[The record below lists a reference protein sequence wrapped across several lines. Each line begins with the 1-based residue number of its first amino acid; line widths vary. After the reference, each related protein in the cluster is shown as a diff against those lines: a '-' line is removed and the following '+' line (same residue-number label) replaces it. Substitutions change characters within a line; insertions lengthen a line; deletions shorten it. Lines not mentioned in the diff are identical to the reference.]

1 MRRLMVALL
10 LVTTACGGGNAGSPG
25 EDTAVQD
32 VLLDVG
38 PEGPPTG
45 DVGPEVPPTGDLR
58 AEVPPSDGLPGPTW
72 STCPEHEGGMT
83 LAEKAAYLDA
93 LLPAQ
98 HHPDGLLRSVTLD
111 NDGQVTALHNLPS
124 TGLWT
129 AMYLASQSLR
139 YAVTGDP
146 VAQENA
152 GRAAEG
158 LHHLTKVT
166 GVPGLYGRSYVRPG
180 FVYAGDV
187 SASPS
192 WHASDAPGY
201 EGWYFNH
208 DVSKDT
214 MDGIM
219 FGYGVALE
227 HLDDPAILGT
237 IRGDVAAFAQHLLD
251 NGLQIIDWTGV
262 VTEHGKMY
270 YSALD
275 DFPGFNALLVTSWLR
290 TALTESGDLGLEHI
304 YYDCLFRRG
313 DRTDCPPF
321 DPLDLGSYM
330 DAIEASLAMYMSDC
344 QTSYDHFDM
353 VFHAIYPMLRRE
365 ADPDLLPRL
374 MDVLEDDLWNP
385 SDPTLDPP
393 FRVSTH
399 SLYIFL
405 YGGLSGKAPG
415 EDLLLDAAVHDGV
428 CTLRR
433 MPHDRA
439 DVDVPKGTQE
449 TACLNRMG
457 DPNAAEIIPVEERR
471 YDNYIWRLDPYE
483 IPQGYTAVPGY
494 VHTGEDWLLAY
505 WVGRY
510 HGFIDAEL

>member
-1 MRRLMVALL
+1 M
-10 LVTTACGGGNAGSPG
+10 
-25 EDTAVQD
+25 DT
-32 VLLDVG
+32 
-38 PEGPPTG
+38 PPTG
-45 DVGPEVPPTGDLR
+45 P
-58 AEVPPSDGLPGPTW
+58 AW
-72 STCPEHEGGMT
+72 STCPEHMGDLT
-83 LAEKAAYLDA
+83 LAEKAAYLDE

-111 NDGQVTALHNLPS
+111 EDGEVVLLHNLPS

-152 GRAAEG
+152 ARAVEG
-158 LHHLTKVT
+158 LHHLTAVT
-166 GVPGLYGRSYVRPG
+166 GSSGLYGRSYTRPG
-180 FVYAGDV
+180 FDYPGGTAE
-187 SASPS
+187 SAA

-201 EGWYFNH
+201 EGWFFNH

-219 FGYGVALE
+219 FGYAVALE
-227 HLDDPAILGT
+227 HLDDPEVLGT
-237 IRGDVAAFAQHLLD
+237 IRADVAAFADHLVD
-251 NGLQIIDWTGV
+251 NGLQIIDWHGA

-270 YSALD
+270 HSAMD

-290 TALTESGDLGLEHI
+290 TARSESGDAALEHI
-304 YYDCLFRRG
+304 YYDCLFHRG

-321 DPLDLGSYM
+321 DPLDIGSYM
-330 DAIEASLAMYMSDC
+330 DSIEVSLAMYMKEC

-365 ADPDLLPRL
+365 DDPDLLSRL
-374 MDVLEDDLWNP
+374 LTVLEDDLWNP
-385 SDPTLDPP
+385 SDTSLDPP

-405 YGGLSGKAPG
+405 YGGLSGKVPG
-415 EDLLLDAAVHDGV
+415 EDPLLDAAIHDGV

-433 MPHDRA
+433 MPHDRT
-439 DVDVPKGTQE
+439 DVDVPKGDQE
-449 TACLNRMG
+449 TWCLNRMG
-457 DPNAAEIIPVEERR
+457 DPNAKDIIPVEERR

-483 IPQGYTAVPGY
+483 IPQGWTASPGY

-510 HGFIDAEL
+510 HGFIDAAL

>member
-1 MRRLMVALL
+1 MRWLMVIALVL
-10 LVTTACGGGNAGSPG
+10 FSCGRGFSPESAQDIQSEAGEIRG
-25 EDTAVQD
+25 VDT
-32 VLLDVG
+32 
-38 PEGPPTG
+38 PPTG
-45 DVGPEVPPTGDLR
+45 DIGAEAFGPT
-58 AEVPPSDGLPGPTW
+58 GPTW
-72 STCPEHEGGMT
+72 STCPEYAGDMT
-83 LAEKAAYLDA
+83 LAEKATYLDA
-93 LLPAQ
+93 LMVTQ
-98 HHPDGLLRSVTLD
+98 HHPDGLVRSVTLD
-111 NDGQVTALHNLPS
+111 DAGEVALLHNLPS

-146 VAQENA
+146 EAQENA

-158 LHHLTKVT
+158 LHHLTAVT
-166 GVPGLYGRSYVRPG
+166 GSSGLYGRSYTRPG
-180 FVYAGDV
+180 YPYSGGTAE
-187 SASPS
+187 SAA
-192 WHASDAPGY
+192 WHASDNPDYA
-201 EGWYFNH
+201 GWFFNH

-219 FGYGVALE
+219 FGYAVALE
-227 HLDDPAILGT
+227 HLDDPEILGT
-237 IRGDVAAFAQHLLD
+237 MREDVAAFANHLLD
-251 NGLQIIDWTGV
+251 NGLQIIDWHGA

-270 YSALD
+270 HSAMD

-290 TALTESGDLGLEHI
+290 TALTESEDPSLEHV

-321 DPLDLGSYM
+321 DPLDIGSYM
-330 DAIEASLAMYMSDC
+330 DSIEVSLAMYLKDC

-365 ADPDLLPRL
+365 EDPDLLPRL

-385 SDPTLDPP
+385 ADTSLDPP
-393 FRVSTH
+393 FRLSTH

-405 YGGLSGKAPG
+405 YGGLSGKLPE
-415 EDLLLDAAVHDGV
+415 EDPLLDAAIHDGV

-433 MPHDRA
+433 MPVDRS
-439 DVDVPKGTQE
+439 DVDVPKGDQE
-449 TACLNRMG
+449 TWCLNRMG
-457 DPNAAEIIPVEERR
+457 DPNAKDIIPLEERR

-483 IPQGYTAVPGY
+483 IPQGYTGSPGF
-494 VHTGEDWLLAY
+494 VHTAEDWLLAY

-510 HGFIDAEL
+510 HGFLSAEL